1 MRLSVD
7 DFIALLSGSIA
18 AWLERQTAARIEYL
32 KAENRA
38 LRSRLA
44 GRRIIFTD
52 AERRTLAT
60 LAKGLGRGT
69 SGPRPHR
76 HAGYSAPLAPR
87 SGSSEMDFPISAPAG
102 TPTNPSRHLIEPAP
116 IRRKRI
122 SWSTFRKAHWRG
134 LAASDFFTVEVPSDQ

>member
-18 AWLERQTAARIEYL
+18 AWLERHAAARIEYL

-52 AERRTLAT
+52 AERRTLACVY
-60 LAKGLGRGT
+60 RGT
-69 SGPRPHR
+69 TCSWLLGLTRWFILITPRGDQYIR
-76 HAGYSAPLAPR
+76 NVLLSTFKTRTLKDIANLVVLKG
-87 SGSSEMDFPISAPAG
+87 GSSVV
-102 TPTNPSRHLIEPAP
+102 SR
-116 IRRKRI
+116 
-122 SWSTFRKAHWRG
+122 S
-134 LAASDFFTVEVPSDQ
+134 QY

>member
-52 AERRTLAT
+52 AERRTLAA
-60 LAKGLGRGT
+60 LAKGLGRKALRDLDPIVTPATLLRWHRELVARKWT
-69 SGPRPHR
+69 SPRLRPLGR
-76 HAGYSAPLAPR
+76 PKTSAEIEQLVVRMAAENPGRDTPGF
-87 SGSSEMDFPISAPAG
+87 SG
-102 TPTNPSRHLIEPAP
+102 R
-116 IRRKRI
+116 
-122 SWSTFRKAHWRG
+122 
-134 LAASDFFTVEVPSDQ
+134 